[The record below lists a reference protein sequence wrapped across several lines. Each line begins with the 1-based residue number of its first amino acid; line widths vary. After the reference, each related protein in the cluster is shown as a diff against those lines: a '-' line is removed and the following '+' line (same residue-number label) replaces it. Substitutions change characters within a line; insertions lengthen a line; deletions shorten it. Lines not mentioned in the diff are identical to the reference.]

1 MYHCHLIRLKHH
13 HQIAIPP
20 PSTII
25 TIDLHSP
32 ATIDLHKNSIICLY
46 PSLSFYTTPLP
57 DPPPPPV
64 ASITI
69 MKKTSVPTPKPP
81 ILHPHLEP

>member
-13 HQIAIPP
+13 HQIAILP

-25 TIDLHSP
+25 
-32 ATIDLHKNSIICLY
+32 TIDLHKNSIICLY
-46 PSLSFYTTPLP
+46 PSLSFYTTPPP
-57 DPPPPPV
+57 DPPPPPL

-69 MKKTSVPTPKPP
+69 IKKTSVLTPKPP
-81 ILHPHLEP
+81 ILHPHPEP